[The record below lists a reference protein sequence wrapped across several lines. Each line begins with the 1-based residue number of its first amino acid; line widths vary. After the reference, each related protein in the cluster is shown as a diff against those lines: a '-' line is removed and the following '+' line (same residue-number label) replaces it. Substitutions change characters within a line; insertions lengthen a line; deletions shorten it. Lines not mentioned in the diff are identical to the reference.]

1 MNVDKGRVESVE
13 AGPLRAGSSNMSRA
27 PLVVLLVAKAD
38 ERIAEVVQ
46 QDAESKL
53 QLRRLENVRASVE
66 HLLEPE
72 REPVPAEK
80 VALAG

>member
-38 ERIAEVVQ
+38 ERIAEVFEELAVQ
-46 QDAESKL
+46 G
-53 QLRRLENVRASVE
+53 LREI
-66 HLLEPE
+66 
-72 REPVPAEK
+72 
-80 VALAG
+80 